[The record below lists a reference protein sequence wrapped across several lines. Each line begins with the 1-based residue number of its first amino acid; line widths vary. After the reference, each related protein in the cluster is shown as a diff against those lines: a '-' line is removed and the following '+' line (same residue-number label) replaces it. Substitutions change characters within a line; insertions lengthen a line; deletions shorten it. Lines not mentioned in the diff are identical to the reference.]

1 MAIDYSSFINLA
13 GGFKGIKPNTPID
26 SRFVVEKEADIYGVP
41 FPYIGCM
48 IYAIEEDKFFVVK
61 SIKDGYQDMVTEE
74 IFATQPPGD
83 EWVDWMIAPD
93 AAVDTYEE
101 FVSGSGGEA
110 GAGMTEEEKEQLRK
124 LIIKVGYEGESEKP
138 EHYIESDQYT
148 TGSLKVIADGSF
160 PSAIE
165 VNLSEANKN
174 GGNFSIGDYVLKVDS
189 VPAFEGDGLAEQVRK
204 NTEAIG
210 ESGELSKAEHYE
222 LVAKEYTENSFL
234 VVSDDLLAAPD
245 GCIKQKDALDAE
257 GNKFNIGDHVI
268 LMPEIPEVQEGYKK
282 VEGQLEKGV
291 TVVSNGATNVG
302 PDEVKVSTANMNGG
316 DFYIGDVV
324 VFREATA
331 RVPEH
336 FEKTVATSKDAL
348 IIVESNKDPLAANE
362 VKFSEVESINPG
374 QFAIGDAVKFVPGQA
389 STLAHFEY
397 PKTLYPEGSK
407 TIIAADS
414 QYVEE
419 DEIKISEVEA
429 LTAGLLVGDRVLYVP
444 HKDTSAEYY
453 ILDVGAYKEEFVVVS
468 DVKKDGCILL
478 SDANMNGGNFSIGD
492 KVKLVQGQEGTEGTG
507 ILGELDKLKG
517 IAEIIGQAP
526 VEGIEANEIEYYEA
540 TLNFPSNTLEVVDDA
555 VTPGPNQI
563 TKSEANINQPTL
575 KFNAGSKVVKIE
587 EVQEAPAHYELCD
600 RDADGAMVVVPSD
613 TAELQPNQIR
623 QSELEAFGGSFDLW
637 QIVRYVPAV
646 SAIPFHYES
655 AQKTEAGYNDW
666 CPPLTIV
673 EDGGINGENQIEIGK
688 IIASGS
694 LKADGSSFQVGD
706 IVHYRVKGTENEQP
720 VGGEEAIPGSGIL
733 GTLADHEKRIAAL
746 EELHDIVNTEDLAEI
761 KIEKLAMIDQIIWE
775 AHEIII
781 QEGSIHFEIE
791 VPDNGIE
798 YTIKT
803 EAPLYSAIDRQ
814 TATSTVY
821 VLKNYDITDSFLSTR
836 HLEACISYIDTE
848 TGEEVNKSIFE
859 PFDIY
864 FIPLVYTGIVDLPA
878 NMSIEANIL
887 DGIVTEEYSEKLI
900 GDEFSYDVFVTA
912 DNEYDFIAI
921 PKGQIRT
928 DEQFNH
934 IYTHEFELQSV
945 MQNGLNITDSYE
957 RTEMMFNVRDY
968 YIYISKWKQTI
979 TNGKKTFNFK
989 KVIKE

>member
-1 MAIDYSSFINLA
+1 MAINYNSFTGFA
-13 GGFKGIKPNTPID
+13 GGFKVTKTNTPLD
-26 SRFVVEKEADIYGVP
+26 CRFVIEKEADIHNVP
-41 FPYIGCM
+41 SPYVGCM
-48 IYAIEEDKFFVVK
+48 IYAIEEDKFFVIK
-61 SIKDGYQDMVTEE
+61 SLKDGYQIMATKE
-74 IFATQPPGD
+74 IVAEQPAGD
-83 EWVDWMIAPD
+83 EWVDWMVAPKALLD
-93 AAVDTYEE
+93 VYEE
-101 FVSGSGGEA
+101 FAGGSGGEA

-174 GGNFSIGDYVLKVDS
+174 GGNFSIGDYVLKVDT

-210 ESGELSKAEHYE
+210 ESGEPSKAEHYE
-222 LVAKEYTENSFL
+222 LVVKEYAANSFL

-268 LMPEIPEVQEGYKK
+268 LMPEIPEVEEAYKK
-282 VEGQLEKGV
+282 VEGQLEKGLK
-291 TVVSNGATNVG
+291 VVSNGAASTG

-336 FEKTVATSKDAL
+336 FERTVATSKDAL
-348 IIVESNKDPLAANE
+348 IIVDSNKSPLEANE
-362 VKFSEVESINPG
+362 VKLSEVNSINPG
-374 QFAIGDAVKFVPGQA
+374 QFVVGDVVKFVPGQA

-397 PKTLYPEGSK
+397 PKTIYPEGTK

-414 QYVEE
+414 QYVEA

-429 LTAGLLVGDRVLYVP
+429 LTAGLLVGDKVVYVP

-468 DVKKDGCILL
+468 DVKKDGCVLL

-587 EVQEAPAHYELCD
+587 EIQEVAAHYELCD
-600 RDADGAMVVVPSD
+600 KDADGAMVVVPSD
-613 TAELQPNQIR
+613 TEDLQPNQIR
-623 QSELEAFGGSFDLW
+623 QSDLDAFGGSFDLW

-646 SAIPFHYES
+646 NAIPFHYEA
-655 AQKTEAGYNDW
+655 AQKTEASYNDW

-673 EDGGINGENQIEIGK
+673 EDGGINGENQIEISK

-720 VGGEEAIPGSGIL
+720 VAGEEAAPGSGIL
-733 GTLADHEKRIAAL
+733 GTLADHEKRIIEL
-746 EELHDIVNTEDLAEI
+746 EKLHDIVKTESLLADVIIEEVSTLDKTI
-761 KIEKLAMIDQIIWE
+761 YKAQEDVLPSSSVHYMVTFPGEGFRIETSDTLSTMTSSNDTHKI
-775 AHEIII
+775 
-781 QEGSIHFEIE
+781 GSYEQKSSYLETRHFEAQVIYMN
-791 VPDNGIE
+791 P
-798 YTIKT
+798 
-803 EAPLYSAIDRQ
+803 
-814 TATSTVY
+814 
-821 VLKNYDITDSFLSTR
+821 
-836 HLEACISYIDTE
+836 E
-848 TGEEVNKSIFE
+848 TGEEETKEVFK
-859 PFDIY
+859 PFDIH
-864 FIPLVYTGIVDLPA
+864 FIPLIYSGAVPIDVNSFVVSD
-878 NMSIEANIL
+878 IETYATNQ
-887 DGIVTEEYSEKLI
+887 EYLESMINE
-900 GDEFSYDVFVTA
+900 EFSLDVFVTA
-912 DNEYDFIAI
+912 DNEYDFLVV
-921 PKGQIRT
+921 PKGQIRR
-928 DEQFNH
+928 DSYYNP
-934 IYTHEFELQSV
+934 IYTHELELQSV
-945 MQNGLNITDSYE
+945 MQNGLNITDTYDRIE
-957 RTEMMFNVRDY
+957 LFFNDIECYV
-968 YIYISKWKQTI
+968 YISKWKQTI

>member
-1 MAIDYSSFINLA
+1 MDFA
-13 GGFKGIKPNTPID
+13 
-26 SRFVVEKEADIYGVP
+26 
-41 FPYIGCM
+41 
-48 IYAIEEDKFFVVK
+48 
-61 SIKDGYQDMVTEE
+61 TEE
-74 IFATQPPGD
+74 ITTTKPAGEEF
-83 EWVDWMIAPD
+83 VDWMEVPGVATDI
-93 AAVDTYEE
+93 YEE
-101 FVSGSGGEA
+101 FAGGSGGEA
-110 GAGMTEEEKEQLRK
+110 GTGMTEEEKEQLRK

-174 GGNFSIGDYVLKVDS
+174 GGNFSIGDYVLKVDT

-210 ESGELSKAEHYE
+210 EAGEPKKAEHYE
-222 LVAKEYTENSFL
+222 LVVKEYAENSFL

-245 GCIKQKDALDAE
+245 GCVKQKDALDAE

-268 LMPEIPEVQEGYKK
+268 LMPEIPEVQEAYKK
-282 VEGQLEKGV
+282 VEGQLEKGLK
-291 TVVSNGATNVG
+291 VVSNGATSVG

-336 FEKTVATSKDAL
+336 FERTVATSKDAL
-348 IIVESNKDPLAANE
+348 IIVDSNKSPLEANE
-362 VKFSEVESINPG
+362 VKLSEVNSINPG
-374 QFAIGDAVKFVPGQA
+374 QFAVGDVVKFVPGQA

-397 PKTLYPEGSK
+397 PKTIYPEGTK

-414 QYVEE
+414 QYVEP

-429 LTAGLLVGDRVLYVP
+429 LTAGLLVGDKVIYVP

-453 ILDVGAYKEEFVVVS
+453 ILDVGAYKEDFLVVS
-468 DVKKDGCILL
+468 DVKKDGCVLL

-587 EVQEAPAHYELCD
+587 EVQEVAAHYELCD
-600 RDADGAMVVVPSD
+600 RNSDGAMVVVPSD
-613 TAELQPNQIR
+613 TEELQPNQIR
-623 QSELEAFGGSFDLW
+623 QSELEGFGGSFDLW

-646 SAIPFHYES
+646 NAIPFHYEA

-720 VGGEEAIPGSGIL
+720 AGGEESVPGSGIL

-761 KIEKLAMIDQIIWE
+761 KIEELSMIDQIVWE
-775 AHEIII
+775 AHESIVR
-781 QEGSIHFEIE
+781 EGSLHFEIE
-791 VPDNGIE
+791 VPDNGID

-803 EAPLYSAIDRQ
+803 EGPLQSGISRL
-814 TATSTVY
+814 TSTSTIYY
-821 VLKNYDITDSFLSTR
+821 VKNHETTDNCLSFR
-836 HLEACISYIDTE
+836 HFEAYVSYIDPE
-848 TGEEVNKSIFE
+848 TGEEINKSIFK

-864 FIPLVYTGIVDLPA
+864 FVPLIYVG
-878 NMSIEANIL
+878 
-887 DGIVTEEYSEKLI
+887 VTEVSPNTSLEYDIQNGITLEECSEKLME
-900 GDEFSYDVFVTA
+900 DEFSYDVFVTA
-912 DNEYDFIAI
+912 DNEHDFIVI
-921 PKGQIRT
+921 PKGQIMT
-928 DEQFNH
+928 DASLNRE
-934 IYTHEFELQSV
+934 YTHEFELQSV
-945 MQNGLNITDSYE
+945 MQNGLNITDSYT
-957 RTEMMFNVRDY
+957 RSEMHLNIDY
-968 YIYISKWKQTI
+968 YVYMSNWKQTI
-979 TNGKKTFNFK
+979 TNGKKTFTFK

>member
-1 MAIDYSSFINLA
+1 MATDFSAKTGFGNPIHIGSKTNPNQPTDVRCRIETIAEMELIEFPFIGMMVYVL
-13 GGFKGIKPNTPID
+13 D
-26 SRFVVEKEADIYGVP
+26 
-41 FPYIGCM
+41 
-48 IYAIEEDKFFVVK
+48 EDKFYIVK
-61 SIKDGYQDMVTEE
+61 SLKDEYKK
-74 IFATQPPGD
+74 PGV
-83 EWVDWMIAPD
+83 EASKIPEYRVGS
-93 AAVDTYEE
+93 YEE
-101 FVSGSGGEA
+101 FAVGSGGEA
-110 GAGMTEEEKEQLRK
+110 GTGMTEEEKEQLRK

-210 ESGELSKAEHYE
+210 ESGEPSKAEHYE
-222 LVAKEYTENSFL
+222 LVVKEYAENSFL

-282 VEGQLEKGV
+282 VEGQLEKGLK
-291 TVVSNGATNVG
+291 VVSNGATSVG

-316 DFYIGDVV
+316 DFYVGDVV

-336 FEKTVATSKDAL
+336 FERTVATSKDAL
-348 IIVESNKDPLAANE
+348 IIVDSNKSPIEANE
-362 VKFSEVESINPG
+362 VKLSEVNSINPG
-374 QFAIGDAVKFVPGQA
+374 QFAVGDVVKFVAGKA

-468 DVKKDGCILL
+468 DVKKDGCVLL
-478 SDANMNGGNFSIGD
+478 SDANMNGGNFSVGD

-587 EVQEAPAHYELCD
+587 EVQEAAAHYELCD
-600 RDADGAMVVVPSD
+600 KDADGAMVVVPSD

-673 EDGGINGENQIEIGK
+673 ENGGINGENQIEISK

-746 EELHDIVNTEDLAEI
+746 EELHDIVNTETLAEI
-761 KIEKLAMIDQIIWE
+761 KIEELSMIDQIVWE
-775 AHEIII
+775 A
-781 QEGSIHFEIE
+781 QESIVREDTLHFEIE
-791 VPDNGIE
+791 IPDNGIE
-798 YTIKT
+798 YTIKA
-803 EAPLYSAIDRQ
+803 ESPLHSGISRL
-814 TATSTVY
+814 TSTSTIYY
-821 VLKNYDITDSFLSTR
+821 VKNHAITDSYLSFR
-836 HLEACISYIDTE
+836 HLEASISYTDPE
-848 TGEEVNKSIFE
+848 TGEEINKPIFE

-864 FIPLVYTGIVDLPA
+864 FVPLIYIG
-878 NMSIEANIL
+878 
-887 DGIVTEEYSEKLI
+887 VTEVNPNTSFEYDIQNGITLEECSEKLME
-900 GDEFSYDVFVTA
+900 DEFSYDVFVTA
-912 DNEYDFIAI
+912 DNEHDFIAI
-921 PKGQIRT
+921 PKGQTMR
-928 DEQFNH
+928 DDSLNRE
-934 IYTHEFELQSV
+934 YTHEFELVSV
-945 MQNGLNITDSYE
+945 MQNGLNITDSYT
-957 RTEMMFNVRDY
+957 RSEMVFNVDY
-968 YIYISKWKQTI
+968 YVYMSNWKQTI
-979 TNGKKTFNFK
+979 TNGKKTFTFK